1 MNDEN
6 NICLKTEVAI
16 ESAAAVT
23 GFIYRNYDL
32 KHIEYPADIAKI
44 FKRNSQYEQSLL
56 PFKSEQEL
64 DSILAAIKVDNEYVK
79 EHTPLPHD

>member
-1 MNDEN
+1 MSDNHN
-6 NICLKTEVAI
+6 VCLKTEVAI

-32 KHIEYPADIAKI
+32 KKIDYPQDIAEI
-44 FKRNSQYEQSLL
+44 YERNLQYEQNLL

-64 DSILAAIKVDNEYVK
+64 DTILAAIKADNEYVK
-79 EHTPLPHD
+79 EHTPQPHS